1 MICLR
6 ENVSYFDPNNL
17 VSQAAA
23 GDSWLQIKHLLSENK
38 NVVLIYLYSFLDS
51 EITDLHQFPLFQL

>member
-6 ENVSYFDPNNL
+6 ENVWYFDPNNL

-23 GDSWLQIKHLLSENK
+23 GDSCLQIEHLLSENK
-38 NVVLIYLYSFLDS
+38 NVVLIYL
-51 EITDLHQFPLFQL
+51 